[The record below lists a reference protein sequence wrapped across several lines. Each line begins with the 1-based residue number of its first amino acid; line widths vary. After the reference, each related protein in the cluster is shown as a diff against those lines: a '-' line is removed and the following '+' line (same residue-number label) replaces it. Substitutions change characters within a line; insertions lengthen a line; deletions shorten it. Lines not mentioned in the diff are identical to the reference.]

1 MVWRRRERRPILEY
15 GRQRPDMIK
24 IIAIRQM
31 RQINFEGGPGAVKA
45 SFSASMALRS
55 DFITLDMAPTAG
67 KACLRLD
74 YFPG

>member
-1 MVWRRRERRPILEY
+1 
-15 GRQRPDMIK
+15 
-24 IIAIRQM
+24 M

-67 KACLRLD
+67 KAFLLLGRFLPLLVLACVARIFIYCTVFLYTGL
-74 YFPG
+74 